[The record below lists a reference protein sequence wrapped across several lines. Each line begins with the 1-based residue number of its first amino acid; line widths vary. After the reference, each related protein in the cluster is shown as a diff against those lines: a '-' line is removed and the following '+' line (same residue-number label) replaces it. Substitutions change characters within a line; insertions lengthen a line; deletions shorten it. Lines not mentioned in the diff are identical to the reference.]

1 MAMYQALKSI
11 LRRVLPTDF
20 LLKNE
25 TSLRSLYALFYL
37 GRQFECNI
45 CGTQLRAF
53 IHMKNGDKM
62 CPRCGSLQRD
72 RRLWNLLQTGLLRD
86 NISILDFSPSRCL
99 YRKLKQTKGIRH
111 TSTDLSGHFFADER
125 FDITA
130 LPVGDE
136 TYDLVICF
144 HVLEH
149 IEDDRRAMRELYRV
163 LKPNGAA
170 IVQTPFREGDIYE
183 NEAINTPEQRLLH
196 FGQEDHVRVYS
207 VAGLRERLQSCGFDA
222 MIVNH
227 SGAESRYGL
236 KSDDVVLLAA
246 KR

>member
-1 MAMYQALKSI
+1 MYHALKSI
-11 LRRVLPTDF
+11 LRQVLPTGF

-25 TSLRSLYALFYL
+25 TALRSLYALFYK
-37 GRQFECNI
+37 GKRFECNI
-45 CGTQLRAF
+45 CSTQLRMF
-53 IHMKNGDKM
+53 INMKNGDKM

-72 RRLWNLLQTGLLRD
+72 RRLWGLLQTGLLRD

-99 YRKLKQTKGIRH
+99 YRKLKKTKDIRY
-111 TSTDLSGHFFADER
+111 TSTDLSGHFFADEQ

-130 LPVGDE
+130 LPVGNE

-149 IEDDRRAMRELYRV
+149 IEDDLQAMRELYRV

-183 NEAINTPEQRLLH
+183 NDAIKTPEERLLH
-196 FGQEDHVRVYS
+196 FGQEDHMRVYS
-207 VAGLRERLQSCGFDA
+207 VAGLRERLQSFGFDT
-222 MIVNH
+222 MIMIH
-227 SGAESRYGL
+227 CGGAETRHGL
-236 KSDDVVLLAA
+236 KSDDVVLLAV
-246 KR
+246 KW